1 MYIMKLGYYPLIRT
15 DTIGVGGKRHFEVL
29 FYDLKKDEEPND
41 VKPITIFW
49 QGVGTKLFGFFK
61 CYNRLKVAGR
71 QQRQQRQKNNKDHSC
86 LAERT
91 FNTTWSKRIE
101 RNVTRD
107 VRYTRKHYIRWERR
121 KETIVSAGQSI
132 IKGGIQTNNPICV
145 PVLTKNIKSSEWI
158 I

>member
-15 DTIGVGGKRHFEVL
+15 DTIGGKKTFWGFILWFEKGRRTERSEAD
-29 FYDLKKDEEPND
+29 YD
-41 VKPITIFW
+41 FW
-49 QGVGTKLFGFFK
+49 QGMGTKLFGFFK
-61 CYNRLKVAGR
+61 CYNQLKVAGR
-71 QQRQQRQKNNKDHSC
+71 QHRQQRQKNNKDHSC

-145 PVLTKNIKSSEWI
+145 PVFKKNIKDPKWI